1 MDFKVIDGGV
11 TAAKGFKAAGMNARI
26 KKKIWKRNG
35 FHSWRSYRDDLV
47 AWYYLNHDNTPRQI
61 IDSTKHLLM
70 GSMN

>member
-1 MDFKVIDGGV
+1 
-11 TAAKGFKAAGMNARI
+11 MNARI

-35 FHSWRSYRDDLV
+35 FHSWRSYRSDLA

-61 IDSTKHLLM
+61 IYSTKHLLM